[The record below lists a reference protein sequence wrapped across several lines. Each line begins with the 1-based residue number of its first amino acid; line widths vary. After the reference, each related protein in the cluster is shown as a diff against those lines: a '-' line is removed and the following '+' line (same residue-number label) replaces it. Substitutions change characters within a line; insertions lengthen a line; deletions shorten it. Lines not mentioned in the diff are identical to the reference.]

1 MSTDL
6 ANKSPV
12 FQLKASLYTLTTLHL
27 LETDLQA
34 LHEQLLKLRKQAPKF
49 FESAPVIVDLQ
60 RLNQESNTE
69 LDFVTL
75 KELLRQHNLI
85 IVGLRHVPHPLQA
98 AAKAAGFAILPNA
111 SQSKSSGAHSTELGS
126 AKPLRT
132 KGDKV
137 VAEAMTPVAASAP
150 PAPAPVPE
158 APAKEEVTAPP
169 VKADVSPVAPAA
181 STMVITHPVRSG
193 QQIYAKDADLVVIS
207 SVSPG
212 AELIAD
218 GNIHVYGQL
227 RGRALAGAKGNVAA
241 RIFCQDVAAELLS
254 IAGHYWLHEDVMAHI
269 KSKSPVQIFLKNG
282 QLQIAKL

>member
-49 FESAPVIVDLQ
+49 FESAPVIVDFQ
-60 RLNQESNTE
+60 RLNQESGAE
-69 LDFVTL
+69 LDFATL

-85 IVGLRHVPHPLQA
+85 VVGLRHVPHHLQE

-111 SQSKSSGAHSTELGS
+111 SQSKSSGAHSAELGS

-137 VAEAMTPVAASAP
+137 VAEAATSVAA
-150 PAPAPVPE
+150 PAATPAPVPVTE
-158 APAKEEVTAPP
+158 TPVKEEVVQP
-169 VKADVSPVAPAA
+169 VKTEVSPTTLAA

-227 RGRALAGAKGNVAA
+227 RGRALAGAKGNAAA
-241 RIFCQDVAAELLS
+241 RIFCQDVSAELLS

-282 QLQIAKL
+282 QLQISKL